1 MTRTSTVI
9 RAGLPAAGA
18 LAGLLGAHALD
29 YRLLIADPVRRAE
42 ILASTGHAWLPAIES
57 IAVACAVASV
67 AAALWTHFGTRGSQ
81 RPRTTAV
88 RLAILQSIGFVALE
102 LGERAFAGAPLHHL
116 TPMLL
121 AAGVLLQ
128 VLTGA
133 AVAGALALL
142 GRAGARIARAWRAV
156 PRRPHRVPRPVPAP
170 RTRAAFVRRLI
181 LAADDQV
188 RGPPASIVL

>member
-1 MTRTSTVI
+1 MRRASTWI
-9 RAGLPAAGA
+9 RSALPGAGA

-29 YRLLIADPVRRAE
+29 YRLLVADPVRRAE
-42 ILASTGHAWLPAIES
+42 VLASTGHAWLPAIES
-57 IAVACAVASV
+57 VAVACAVAAV
-67 AAALWTHFGTRGSQ
+67 AGAIWTHFGTRGSE

-88 RLAILQSIGFVALE
+88 RLATIQSIGFVALE

-128 VLTGA
+128 VLTGT

-142 GRAGARIARAWRAV
+142 GRAGARIARTWRAA
-156 PRRPHRVPRPVPAP
+156 PRRPHRAPRPVPAP
-170 RTRAAFVRRLI
+170 RTRAAFVRRPI

-188 RGPPASIVL
+188 RGPPASIAL